1 MKRSRSFRPA
11 SMTLFPLRLL
21 PLLLLRPIKLMKHL
35 HQRALLNPGHIAPRN
50 PELLRDFALRF
61 FFLQIKA
68 EAADDDFLFP
78 SVQNVDVFFDFFKLH
93 VELDGVDDVFV
104 FRFEDIDE
112 ADFNATRRL
121 SVFVALKQ

>member
-1 MKRSRSFRPA
+1 
-11 SMTLFPLRLL
+11 
-21 PLLLLRPIKLMKHL
+21 MKHL
-35 HQRALLNPGHIAPRN
+35 HQRPFLNPRHIAPRN
-50 PELLRDFALRF
+50 PELFRDFALRL

-68 EAADDDFLFP
+68 EAADDDFFF
-78 SVQNVDVFFDFFKLH
+78 SAVQNVDVFFDFFKLH

>member
-11 SMTLFPLRLL
+11 SMTSFPLRLL

-35 HQRALLNPGHIAPRN
+35 HQRALFNPRHIAPRD
-50 PELLRDFALRF
+50 PKLLRDFALRF

-68 EAADDDFLFP
+68 EVADDDFLFP
-78 SVQNVDVFFDFFKLH
+78 SVQNIDVFFDFFKLH
-93 VELDGVDDVFV
+93 IELNGVDDVFV

-112 ADFNATRRL
+112 RNFIATRKL
-121 SVFVALKQ
+121 SVYS